1 MEPGAFARGAWSLSR
16 WITEEVSPSAPFQH
30 PQEKDLQ
37 LKVSAGWAKG
47 PRPVWVSLFLILAAS
62 CSLGPHGPW
71 QAPSASLSS
80 LFPAHKQQAGGQ
92 TSPSAG
98 PLILLFSPDGLVL
111 AEVSSATGPPSS
123 DGPCASGPSAASLRA
138 RRLAALG
145 TSRFSHGPKW
155 HQTPCP
161 SPVIDSVEY

>member
-1 MEPGAFARGAWSLSR
+1 MEPGPLAPGAWGLSR

-47 PRPVWVSLFLILAAS
+47 QRPVWVSLFLILAAS
-62 CSLGPHGPW
+62 CSLEPHRPW

-80 LFPAHKQQAGGQ
+80 LFLAHKQQAGGR

-98 PLILLFSPDGLVL
+98 PLTLPFSPDGLVL
-111 AEVSSATGPPSS
+111 AEVSSGTGLPSS
-123 DGPCASGPSAASLRA
+123 DGPCVSGPSATPCRA
-138 RRLAALG
+138 RQLAALG
-145 TSRFSHGPKW
+145 TSRFSHVPKW
-155 HQTPCP
+155 YQTPCP
-161 SPVIDSVEY
+161 SPVIHSMEY